1 MLYPLKFKPIYK
13 DKIWGGQ
20 KLKTLLHKDFSPLPN
35 CGESWEL
42 SGMPGNESVAA
53 NGFLKGNSLNEI
65 LEIYLGDLVGE
76 GVFDQ
81 FGEEFPL
88 LVKWIDAEEDL
99 SVQVHP
105 DDATARRRH
114 QCNGKTELWHV
125 VDAAAGAG
133 LYVGFKPGTDKA
145 AYLQALQDG
154 TLEKLLQFHE
164 VKKGDT
170 FFIPAGT
177 VHSIGKGVLLCEIQQ
192 SSDTT
197 YRIFDWNRKT
207 ADGKSRELHTDQAL
221 DVLDFE
227 QKQTFQLPVAEHFN
241 STTPLLRSPF
251 FNLNLLAFDRPLEK
265 VYAAIDSFVIYLC
278 TEGKVTF
285 VHEEGTEELVCGETL
300 LIPASMT
307 EVRLFPQKRS
317 QLLEIY
323 MDCERFPFQEEVENK
338 NPKDE

>member
-13 DKIWGGQ
+13 EKIWGGE
-20 KLKTLLHKDFSPLPN
+20 KIKTLLHKDFAPLSN
-35 CGESWEL
+35 CGESWEI
-42 SGMPGNESVAA
+42 SGMPGNVSMVS
-53 NGFLKGNSLNEI
+53 NGFLRDNSLNEV

-88 LVKWIDAEEDL
+88 LVKWIDANDDL

-105 DDATARRRH
+105 DDVTARRRH

-133 LYVGFKPGTDKA
+133 LYVGFKPGVDKA
-145 AYLQALQDG
+145 AYQQALQDG
-154 TLEKLLQFHE
+154 TLEQLLQFHE
-164 VKKGDT
+164 VNKGDT

-177 VHSIGKGVLLCEIQQ
+177 VHSIGKGVTLCEIQEA
-192 SSDTT
+192 SDIT

-207 ADGKSRELHTDQAL
+207 ADGKSRELHTEQAL

-227 QKQTFQLPVAEHFN
+227 HQQDFKLNVAERFN
-241 STTPLLRSPF
+241 STTPLLRSSF

-265 VYAAIDSFVIYLC
+265 VYAAIDSFVIYVC
-278 TEGKVTF
+278 TEGKVRF
-285 VHEEGTEELVCGETL
+285 VYDEGMEELNIGETL

-307 EVRLFPQKRS
+307 EVRLFPQGRAK
-317 QLLEIY
+317 LLETY
-323 MDCERFPFQEEVENK
+323 MDCERFPLQENLENVVQ
-338 NPKDE
+338 KDE